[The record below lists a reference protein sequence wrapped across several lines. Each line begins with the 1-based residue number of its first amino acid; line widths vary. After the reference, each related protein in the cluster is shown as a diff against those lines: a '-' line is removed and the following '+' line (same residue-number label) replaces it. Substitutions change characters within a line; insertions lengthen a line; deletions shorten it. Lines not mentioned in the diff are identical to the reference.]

1 MIVSCNNLNKI
12 YRSRGGD
19 VHALR
24 DVVLSVNKGQML
36 AVMGASGSG
45 KTTLLNV
52 MSGLDRATSGEVV
65 IAGEN
70 IENLSDNALT
80 EYRARHMGFVFQSYN
95 LLPVLT
101 ALENVELA
109 AILAGNSGR
118 VARKMSADKLEMVG
132 LKDFIKHKT
141 NELSGGQQQRVT
153 IARALVNDPE
163 VVWADEPT
171 GNLDSANEKDVMDLF
186 ARLNAENNQTFIMVT
201 HRAPQC
207 ATPPAAERPNHL
219 RLDHQHGGHRRL
231 AQHRGHILHFG
242 ATECV

>member
-201 HRAPQC
+201 HSTRVASV
-207 ATPPAAERPNHL
+207 A
-219 RLDHQHGGHRRL
+219 RRVIFMDDGSVVEDVAGVDQL
-231 AQHRGHILHFG
+231 KARTI
-242 ATECV
+242 